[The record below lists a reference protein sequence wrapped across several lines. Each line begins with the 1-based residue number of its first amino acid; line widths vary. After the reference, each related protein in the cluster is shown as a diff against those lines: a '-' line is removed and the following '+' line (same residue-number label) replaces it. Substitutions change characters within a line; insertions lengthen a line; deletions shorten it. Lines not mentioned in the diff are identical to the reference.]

1 MVSATARKRINEN
14 DIITMVAEDNP
25 KREGSAAHRRF
36 EYYRDGMTVREAKA
50 AGLLAVDIAH
60 DVGKDF
66 ISLRPGITT
75 NGEDQPRKA
84 KKAAKAKAK
93 PAKKAK
99 KAKAKKQ
106 VEAETVTEDE
116 ATA

>member
-106 VEAETVTEDE
+106 VETETVTEDE

>member
-36 EYYRDGMTVREAKA
+36 GYYRDGMTVREAKA

-75 NGEDQPRKA
+75 NGEDQPKKA